1 MSKNWDV
8 CDQLNYNFIP
18 VPKALAMGF
27 KSVSINAKWTYSL
40 LLDRMMASRKNAE
53 RFHDKNGM
61 YLLFNQDE
69 IAELI
74 GASKRTVIRIF
85 KELEESGLIETRK
98 QGFGKAQKIYLRK
111 LSELSEMYSETSSKK
126 SCQNGTTRSDKL
138 SPQEVTSCHHE
149 KCQNVTTINAKL
161 SPQEVTPVSPQ
172 DMPNLSPP
180 TKKKCQ
186 NVTTINAKLSPQEVT
201 PVSPQDMP
209 NLSPPTK
216 SDTNMS
222 DTNMSDTE
230 SSRSRLSNIAV
241 NGSARKTI
249 PTPTQNCF
257 VTSVVTPTLEKI
269 QAFVKKN
276 NFTFSAEKFYDY
288 YNAVGWKV
296 RGMPITDWQSLCRS
310 WQARERP
317 EAKPEIPHIKGYFEM
332 TEEER
337 EAARRRQAERNRNGR
352 TSEETYSRA
361 DGDLPF

>member
-8 CDQLNYNFIP
+8 CDQLNYQFIP
-18 VPKALAMGF
+18 VPRALTKGF
-27 KSVSINAKWTYSL
+27 KDLSINAKWAYSL
-40 LLDRMMASRKNAE
+40 MLDRMMMSRQNID

-61 YLLFNQDE
+61 FLLFNQDE

-85 KELEESGLIETRK
+85 KELEESGLIETKK

-111 LSELSEMYSETSSKK
+111 LSELSEIDSETSYKK
-126 SCQNGTTRSDKL
+126 SCQNGTMRGDKMA
-138 SPQEVTSCHHE
+138 SREVPNCHHE
-149 KCQNVTTINAKL
+149 KCQNGTTRNAKL

-172 DMPNLSPP
+172 DMPNLSPLLESN
-180 TKKKCQ
+180 TYMS
-186 NVTTINAKLSPQEVT
+186 NTY
-201 PVSPQDMP
+201 
-209 NLSPPTK
+209 K
-216 SDTNMS
+216 SK
-222 DTNMSDTE
+222 TE
-230 SSRSRLSNIAV
+230 SSRSSRSNIAV
-241 NGSARKTI
+241 NGSVGKT
-249 PTPTQNCF
+249 TPTATASNF
-257 VTSVVTPTLEKI
+257 GTSVVTPTLEKI

-276 NFTFSAEKFYDY
+276 NFTFSPEKFYDY

-317 EAKPEIPHIKGYFEM
+317 AETKHDIPHIKGYFEM

-337 EAARRRQAERNRNGR
+337 EAARRRQAERNGNGR
-352 TSEETYSRA
+352 TGESAYCGT

>member
-1 MSKNWDV
+1 MSTKNWDV

-27 KSVSINAKWTYSL
+27 RSVSINAKWTYSL

-53 RFHDKNGM
+53 RFHDKGGM

-69 IAELI
+69 VADLI

-111 LSELSEMYSETSSKK
+111 ISELSEMDSEICSEK
-126 SCQNGTTRSDKL
+126 SCQNGTMRSDKMAL
-138 SPQEVTSCHHE
+138 REVTSCHRE
-149 KCQNVTTINAKL
+149 KCQN
-161 SPQEVTPVSPQ
+161 S
-172 DMPNLSPP
+172 
-180 TKKKCQ
+180 
-186 NVTTINAKLSPQEVT
+186 TTINAKLSPQEVT

-216 SDTNMS
+216 SETNMS
-222 DTNMSDTE
+222 ETNMSDTE

-241 NGSARKTI
+241 NGSVGKTT
-249 PTPTQNCF
+249 PTPTQSNF
-257 VTSVVTPTLEKI
+257 GISVVTPTLEKI

-276 NFTFSAEKFYDY
+276 NFTFSPEKFFDY

-296 RGMPITDWQSLCRS
+296 RGMLITDWQSLCRS

-317 EAKPEIPHIKGYFEM
+317 AEKKPDIPHIKGYFEM

-337 EAARRRQAERNRNGR
+337 EAARRRQAERSGNGR
-352 TSEETYSRA
+352 TSESTYSGA

>member
-69 IAELI
+69 VAELI

-85 KELEESGLIETRK
+85 KELEDSGLIETKK
-98 QGFGKAQKIYLRK
+98 QGFGKSQKIYLRK
-111 LSELSEMYSETSSKK
+111 LSELSEVGSETSFKK
-126 SCQNGTTRSDKL
+126 SCQNGTTRSAKMAL
-138 SPQEVTSCHHE
+138 REVTSCHHE
-149 KCQNVTTINAKL
+149 KCQNGTTR
-161 SPQEVTPVSPQ
+161 
-172 DMPNLSPP
+172 
-180 TKKKCQ
+180 
-186 NVTTINAKLSPQEVT
+186 NAKLSPQEVT

-222 DTNMSDTE
+222 DTNKSDTE

-241 NGSARKTI
+241 NGSVRKTT
-249 PTPTQNCF
+249 PTQTQNCF
-257 VTSVVTPTLEKI
+257 VPSVVTPTLEKI

-337 EAARRRQAERNRNGR
+337 EAARRRQAERNGNGQ

>member
-69 IAELI
+69 VAELI

-111 LSELSEMYSETSSKK
+111 LSELSEMCSETGSKK
-126 SCQNGTTRSDKL
+126 PCQNGTTRSDKL
-138 SPQEVTSCHHE
+138 ASREVTSCHHE

-180 TKKKCQ
+180 TK
-186 NVTTINAKLSPQEVT
+186 
-201 PVSPQDMP
+201 
-209 NLSPPTK
+209 
-216 SDTNMS
+216 S

-241 NGSARKTI
+241 NGSVGKTT
-249 PTPTQNCF
+249 PTPTQSYF
-257 VTSVVTPTLEKI
+257 GTSVVTPTLEKI

-337 EAARRRQAERNRNGR
+337 EAARRRQAERNGNGR

>member
-69 IAELI
+69 VAELI

-138 SPQEVTSCHHE
+138 ALREVTSCHHE
-149 KCQNVTTINAKL
+149 KCQFVTTISAN
-161 SPQEVTPVSPQ
+161 
-172 DMPNLSPP
+172 
-180 TKKKCQ
+180 
-186 NVTTINAKLSPQEVT
+186 LSPQEVT

-222 DTNMSDTE
+222 DTNKSDTE

-241 NGSARKTI
+241 NGSVGKTT
-249 PTPTQNCF
+249 PTQTQNCF

-276 NFTFSAEKFYDY
+276 NFTFSPEKFYDY

-337 EAARRRQAERNRNGR
+337 EAARRRQAERNGNGR
-352 TSEETYSRA
+352 TSEETYSRVE
-361 DGDLPF
+361 GDLPF

>member
-69 IAELI
+69 VAELI

-111 LSELSEMYSETSSKK
+111 LSELSEMRSETSSQK
-126 SCQNGTTRSDKL
+126 SCQNGTTRSDNL
-138 SPQEVTSCHHE
+138 ALREVTSCHHE
-149 KCQNVTTINAKL
+149 KCQNVTTI
-161 SPQEVTPVSPQ
+161 S
-172 DMPNLSPP
+172 
-180 TKKKCQ
+180 
-186 NVTTINAKLSPQEVT
+186 AKLSPQEVT

-222 DTNMSDTE
+222 DTNKSDTE

-241 NGSARKTI
+241 NGSVRKTT
-249 PTPTQNCF
+249 PTQTQNCF

-337 EAARRRQAERNRNGR
+337 EAARRRQAERSGNGR
-352 TSEETYSRA
+352 TSEGTYSGVE
-361 DGDLPF
+361 GDLPF

>member
-69 IAELI
+69 VAELI

-85 KELEESGLIETRK
+85 KELEDSGLIETKK
-98 QGFGKAQKIYLRK
+98 QGFGKSQKIYLRK
-111 LSELSEMYSETSSKK
+111 LSELSEAGSETGFKK
-126 SCQNGTTRSDKL
+126 SCQNGTTRSDKMAL
-138 SPQEVTSCHHE
+138 REVTSCHHE

-161 SPQEVTPVSPQ
+161 
-172 DMPNLSPP
+172 
-180 TKKKCQ
+180 
-186 NVTTINAKLSPQEVT
+186 
-201 PVSPQDMP
+201 SPQDMP

-241 NGSARKTI
+241 NGSVGKA
-249 PTPTQNCF
+249 TPTQSYF
-257 VTSVVTPTLEKI
+257 GTSVVTPTLEKI
-269 QAFVKKN
+269 QAFVEKN
-276 NFTFSAEKFYDY
+276 NFTFSPEKFYDY

-337 EAARRRQAERNRNGR
+337 EAARRRQAERSGNGR
-352 TSEETYSRA
+352 TGESTYSGA
-361 DGDLPF
+361 EGDLPF

>member
-53 RFHDKNGM
+53 RFHDKSGM

-69 IAELI
+69 VADLI

-85 KELEESGLIETRK
+85 KELEDSGLIETKK
-98 QGFGKAQKIYLRK
+98 QGFGKSQKIYLRK
-111 LSELSEMYSETSSKK
+111 ISELSEVGSETSFKK

-138 SPQEVTSCHHE
+138 SPQEVT
-149 KCQNVTTINAKL
+149 
-161 SPQEVTPVSPQ
+161 P
-172 DMPNLSPP
+172 M
-180 TKKKCQ
+180 
-186 NVTTINAKLSPQEVT
+186 
-201 PVSPQDMP
+201 SPQDMP

-216 SDTNMS
+216 SDTNKS
-222 DTNMSDTE
+222 DTNKSDTE

-241 NGSARKTI
+241 NGSVGKTT
-249 PTPTQNCF
+249 PTPTQSNF
-257 VTSVVTPTLEKI
+257 GISVVTPTLEKI
-269 QAFVKKN
+269 RAFVEKN
-276 NFTFSAEKFYDY
+276 NFTFSPEKFYDY

-317 EAKPEIPHIKGYFEM
+317 AETKHDIPHIKGYFEM

-337 EAARRRQAERNRNGR
+337 EAARRRQAERSGNGR
-352 TSEETYSRA
+352 TSEGTYSGVE
-361 DGDLPF
+361 GDLPF

>member
-69 IAELI
+69 VAELI

-111 LSELSEMYSETSSKK
+111 LSELSEMYSETSSKNL
-126 SCQNGTTRSDKL
+126 CQSGTTRSDKMAL
-138 SPQEVTSCHHE
+138 QEVTSCHRE
-149 KCQNVTTINAKL
+149 KCQNG
-161 SPQEVTPVSPQ
+161 
-172 DMPNLSPP
+172 
-180 TKKKCQ
+180 
-186 NVTTINAKLSPQEVT
+186 TTINAKLSPQEVT

-230 SSRSRLSNIAV
+230 SSRSRLSHMSF
-241 NGSARKTI
+241 NGLVEKTT
-249 PTPTQNCF
+249 PTPTTNCF
-257 VTSVVTPTLEKI
+257 GTSVVTPTLEKI
-269 QAFVKKN
+269 QAFVEKN
-276 NFTFSAEKFYDY
+276 NFTFSSEKFYDY

-337 EAARRRQAERNRNGR
+337 EAARRRQAERSGNGR
-352 TSEETYSRA
+352 TSEGTYSGVE
-361 DGDLPF
+361 GDLPF

>member
-1 MSKNWDV
+1 MKNWDV

-69 IAELI
+69 VAELI

-126 SCQNGTTRSDKL
+126 SCQNGTTRGDKL
-138 SPQEVTSCHHE
+138 ASREVTSCHHE

-161 SPQEVTPVSPQ
+161 SPQEVTPVSP
-172 DMPNLSPP
+172 L
-180 TKKKCQ
+180 
-186 NVTTINAKLSPQEVT
+186 EVT
-201 PVSPQDMP
+201 I
-209 NLSPPTK
+209 LSPPTK

-230 SSRSRLSNIAV
+230 SSSRLSHMSF
-241 NGSARKTI
+241 NGLVEKTT
-249 PTPTQNCF
+249 PTPTTNCF
-257 VTSVVTPTLEKI
+257 GTSVATPTLEKI

-337 EAARRRQAERNRNGR
+337 EAARRRQAERNGNGR
-352 TSEETYSRA
+352 TSEETYSRV

>member
-69 IAELI
+69 VAELI

-138 SPQEVTSCHHE
+138 ASREVTSCHHE
-149 KCQNVTTINAKL
+149 KCQNGTTR
-161 SPQEVTPVSPQ
+161 S
-172 DMPNLSPP
+172 D
-180 TKKKCQ
+180 
-186 NVTTINAKLSPQEVT
+186 KLSPQEVT

-241 NGSARKTI
+241 NGSTRKAT

>member
-27 KSVSINAKWTYSL
+27 KSISINAKWTYSL

-69 IAELI
+69 VADLI

-98 QGFGKAQKIYLRK
+98 QGFGKSQRIYLRK
-111 LSELSEMYSETSSKK
+111 LSELSEVGSETSFKK
-126 SCQNGTTRSDKL
+126 SCQNGTTRSDKMAL
-138 SPQEVTSCHHE
+138 REVTSCHHE
-149 KCQNVTTINAKL
+149 KCQNG
-161 SPQEVTPVSPQ
+161 
-172 DMPNLSPP
+172 
-180 TKKKCQ
+180 
-186 NVTTINAKLSPQEVT
+186 TTINAKLSPQEVT

-241 NGSARKTI
+241 NGSVRKTT
-249 PTPTQNCF
+249 PTQTQNCF
-257 VTSVVTPTLEKI
+257 VTSDVTPTLEKI

-276 NFTFSAEKFYDY
+276 NFTFSSEKFYDY

-337 EAARRRQAERNRNGR
+337 EAARRRQAERNGNGR
-352 TSEETYSRA
+352 TNEETYSRVE
-361 DGDLPF
+361 GDLPF

>member
-53 RFHDKNGM
+53 RFHDKNGI

-69 IAELI
+69 VAELI

-85 KELEESGLIETRK
+85 KELEDSGLIETKK
-98 QGFGKAQKIYLRK
+98 QGFGKSQKIYLRK
-111 LSELSEMYSETSSKK
+111 LSEFSEVGSETSFKK
-126 SCQNGTTRSDKL
+126 SCQNGTTRSDKMAL
-138 SPQEVTSCHHE
+138 QEVTSCHHE
-149 KCQNVTTINAKL
+149 KCQNGTTRSDKMAL
-161 SPQEVTPVSPQ
+161 QEVTPVSPH
-172 DMPNLSPP
+172 
-180 TKKKCQ
+180 
-186 NVTTINAKLSPQEVT
+186 
-201 PVSPQDMP
+201 
-209 NLSPPTK
+209 TK

-241 NGSARKTI
+241 NGPVGKTT
-249 PTPTQNCF
+249 PTPAPAQSYF
-257 VTSVVTPTLEKI
+257 GTSVVTPTLEKI

-276 NFTFSAEKFYDY
+276 NFTFSPEKFYDY

-337 EAARRRQAERNRNGR
+337 EAARRRQAERNGNGR
-352 TSEETYSRA
+352 TSEGTYSRA

>member
-69 IAELI
+69 VAELI

-98 QGFGKAQKIYLRK
+98 QGFGKSQKIYLRK
-111 LSELSEMYSETSSKK
+111 LSELSEMGSETSFKK
-126 SCQNGTTRSDKL
+126 SCQNGTTRSDKMAL
-138 SPQEVTSCHHE
+138 QEVTFCHHE
-149 KCQNVTTINAKL
+149 KCQNGA
-161 SPQEVTPVSPQ
+161 
-172 DMPNLSPP
+172 
-180 TKKKCQ
+180 
-186 NVTTINAKLSPQEVT
+186 TINAKLSPQEVT

-216 SDTNMS
+216 SETNKS

-241 NGSARKTI
+241 NGSAGKTT
-249 PTPTQNCF
+249 PTPAQSYF
-257 VTSVVTPTLEKI
+257 GTSVVTPTLEKI

-276 NFTFSAEKFYDY
+276 NFTFSPEKFYDY

-337 EAARRRQAERNRNGR
+337 EAARRRQAERNGNGR
-352 TSEETYSRA
+352 TSEGTYSRA

>member
-1 MSKNWDV
+1 MKNWDV

-69 IAELI
+69 VADLI

-85 KELEESGLIETRK
+85 KELEDSGLIETKK
-98 QGFGKAQKIYLRK
+98 QGFGKSQKIYLRK
-111 LSELSEMYSETSSKK
+111 LSELSEAGSETSFKK
-126 SCQNGTTRSDKL
+126 SCQNGTMRSDKMAL
-138 SPQEVTSCHHE
+138 REVTKWHHE
-149 KCQNVTTINAKL
+149 
-161 SPQEVTPVSPQ
+161 
-172 DMPNLSPP
+172 
-180 TKKKCQ
+180 KCQ

-230 SSRSRLSNIAV
+230 SSSSRLSHMSF
-241 NGSARKTI
+241 NGSVEKT
-249 PTPTQNCF
+249 TPTTNHF

-317 EAKPEIPHIKGYFEM
+317 TEVQREEYQIKNFTDLTDEELGAIKRKQEEKDGRARKSYF
-332 TEEER
+332 
-337 EAARRRQAERNRNGR
+337 G
-352 TSEETYSRA
+352 RA
-361 DGDLPF
+361 DEDLPF

>member
-69 IAELI
+69 VAELI

-85 KELEESGLIETRK
+85 KELEDSGLIETKK
-98 QGFGKAQKIYLRK
+98 QGFGKSQKIYLRK
-111 LSELSEMYSETSSKK
+111 LSELSEMGSETSFKK
-126 SCQNGTTRSDKL
+126 SCQNGTTRSDKMAL
-138 SPQEVTSCHHE
+138 R
-149 KCQNVTTINAKL
+149 
-161 SPQEVTPVSPQ
+161 EVTPVS
-172 DMPNLSPP
+172 L
-180 TKKKCQ
+180 
-186 NVTTINAKLSPQEVT
+186 
-201 PVSPQDMP
+201 QDMP

-216 SDTNMS
+216 SETNKS
-222 DTNMSDTE
+222 DTNKSDTE

-241 NGSARKTI
+241 NGPIGKTT
-249 PTPTQNCF
+249 PTPTQSYF
-257 VTSVVTPTLEKI
+257 GTSVVTPTLEKI
-269 QAFVKKN
+269 QAFVEKN
-276 NFTFSAEKFYDY
+276 NFTFSSEKFYDY

-337 EAARRRQAERNRNGR
+337 EAARRRQAERSGNGR
-352 TSEETYSRA
+352 TSEGTYSGVE
-361 DGDLPF
+361 GDLPF

>member
-69 IAELI
+69 VADLI

-85 KELEESGLIETRK
+85 KELEDSGLIETKK
-98 QGFGKAQKIYLRK
+98 QGFGKSQKIYLRK
-111 LSELSEMYSETSSKK
+111 LSELSEVGSETSFKK
-126 SCQNGTTRSDKL
+126 SCQNGTTRSDKMAL
-138 SPQEVTSCHHE
+138 REVTSCHHE
-149 KCQNVTTINAKL
+149 KCQNG
-161 SPQEVTPVSPQ
+161 
-172 DMPNLSPP
+172 
-180 TKKKCQ
+180 
-186 NVTTINAKLSPQEVT
+186 TTINAKLSPQEVT

-216 SDTNMS
+216 SDTNKS

-241 NGSARKTI
+241 NGSVGKTT
-249 PTPTQNCF
+249 PTPAQSYF
-257 VTSVVTPTLEKI
+257 GTSVVTPTLEKI

-276 NFTFSAEKFYDY
+276 NFTFSPEKFFNY
-288 YNAVGWKV
+288 YNAVGWKM

-337 EAARRRQAERNRNGR
+337 EAARRRQAERNGNGR
-352 TSEETYSRA
+352 TSEGTYSGA

>member
-69 IAELI
+69 VADLI

-85 KELEESGLIETRK
+85 KELEDSGLIETKK
-98 QGFGKAQKIYLRK
+98 QGFGKSQKIYLRK
-111 LSELSEMYSETSSKK
+111 LSELSEAGSETSFKK
-126 SCQNGTTRSDKL
+126 SCQNGTMRSDKMAL
-138 SPQEVTSCHHE
+138 REVTSCHNE
-149 KCQNVTTINAKL
+149 KCQNDTTINAKL
-161 SPQEVTPVSPQ
+161 SPQEVTP
-172 DMPNLSPP
+172 
-180 TKKKCQ
+180 
-186 NVTTINAKLSPQEVT
+186 A
-201 PVSPQDMP
+201 SPQDMP

-216 SDTNMS
+216 SDTNKS

-241 NGSARKTI
+241 NGSVGKTT
-249 PTPTQNCF
+249 PTPAQSYF
-257 VTSVVTPTLEKI
+257 GTSVVTPTLEKI
-269 QAFVKKN
+269 QAFVGKN
-276 NFTFSAEKFYDY
+276 NFTFSPEKFYDY

-310 WQARERP
+310 WQARERF

-337 EAARRRQAERNRNGR
+337 EAARRRQAERNGNGR
-352 TSEETYSRA
+352 TSEETYSRV

>member
-1 MSKNWDV
+1 MKNWDV

-69 IAELI
+69 VAELI

-126 SCQNGTTRSDKL
+126 SCQNGTTRGDKL
-138 SPQEVTSCHHE
+138 ASREVTSCHHE
-149 KCQNVTTINAKL
+149 
-161 SPQEVTPVSPQ
+161 
-172 DMPNLSPP
+172 
-180 TKKKCQ
+180 KCQ

-230 SSRSRLSNIAV
+230 SSSSRLSHMSF
-241 NGSARKTI
+241 NGLVEKTT
-249 PTPTQNCF
+249 PTPTTNHF
-257 VTSVVTPTLEKI
+257 GTSDVTPTLEKI

-276 NFTFSAEKFYDY
+276 NFTFSPEKFYDY

-352 TSEETYSRA
+352 TSEETYSRV